1 MTAMPA
7 MPVTQLGNPAEK
19 CKGYNLIK
27 TKLMKFI
34 LPILFF
40 IFLGFSLN
48 GQTVDEPVEGAISYL
63 TSQNVYVKFK
73 STENMAVGDT
83 LFIKQGETS
92 VPALVV
98 TNLSS
103 ISAVCTPIS
112 SIQFKVDDKIVSKA
126 KPKVVAGKEVPVQT
140 GKDQKPP
147 KPVEVKQIEEKTG
160 PTAAEAAAQDQLHQ
174 DISGRLSVSSYLN
187 FSNTPGGDSQRMRYT
202 FSINAK
208 NIANTK
214 LSGES
219 YISFVHKIG
228 EWSEIQSNIFN
239 GLKIYSLALNYQFN
253 KSFRVWVGRKI
264 NPRISNMGA
273 IDGVQFEAK
282 IKSITVGI
290 LAGSRPDYEDYSV
303 NFNLFQYGAY
313 LSHDLVT
320 RKGSMQSSLAFA
332 EQKNNGNTDRRF
344 IYFQHSNSLVKNLN
358 FFGTVECDLYKYDTV
373 NEKPQS
379 TFNLTNFYVSLRW
392 RVIRQL
398 SLSASYSARQNI
410 IYYETYKTILDQI
423 LDPETLQG
431 YMLQVTYNPIKYL
444 SVGARPG
451 YRFRK
456 SDPKPSKNLYAYVTY
471 SRIPVLK
478 ISATLSATLLETSYI
493 SGKIYSLSISRD
505 LLAGKLYAGLGYHY
519 VDYHYFST
527 ESSIPQNMAEFN
539 LNWNIY
545 KKLCLSLNYEG
556 TFEKVNQYSRFYIN
570 ITQRF

>member
-1 MTAMPA
+1 
-7 MPVTQLGNPAEK
+7 
-19 CKGYNLIK
+19 
-27 TKLMKFI
+27 MKFLLSI
-34 LPILFF
+34 LLLIFSGLILK
-40 IFLGFSLN
+40 
-48 GQTVDEPVEGAISYL
+48 GQNIIEPEEGAISYI

-73 STENMAVGDT
+73 STENVAVGDT
-83 LFIKQGETS
+83 LFVRQGEIL
-92 VPALVV
+92 VPALIVS
-98 TNLSS
+98 NLSS

-112 SIQFKVDDKIVSKA
+112 SIQFTVSDKIITRQKTKQATV
-126 KPKVVAGKEVPVQT
+126 KEVPVQ
-140 GKDQKPP
+140 KVQDEKPQKPA
-147 KPVEVKQIEEKTG
+147 EVKQLDEKTG
-160 PTAAEAAAQDQLHQ
+160 PAASESDAQEQLHQ
-174 DISGRLSVSSYLN
+174 DISGRLSVSSYSN
-187 FSNTPGGDSQRMRYT
+187 FSNTPGGNSQRMRYT

-208 NIANTK
+208 NIANSK

-219 YISFVHKIG
+219 YISFVHKDG
-228 EWSEIQSNIFN
+228 EWSEIQDNIFN
-239 GLKIYSLALNYQFN
+239 GLKIYSLALNYQFS
-253 KSFRVWVGRKI
+253 KSFRVWAGRKI

-273 IDGVQFEAK
+273 IDGIQFEAK
-282 IKSITVGI
+282 IKSFTIGI
-290 LAGSRPDYEDYSV
+290 LAGSRPDYEDYSL

-379 TFNLTNFYVSLRW
+379 TFNLTNFYLSLRW

-398 SLSASYSARQNI
+398 SLSASYSARQNVV
-410 IYYETYKTILDQI
+410 YYETYKTILDQI

-431 YMLQVTYNPIKYL
+431 YMFQATTNPVKYL
-444 SVGARPG
+444 SAGARVG

-456 SDPKPSKNLYAYVTY
+456 SDPKPSKNLYIYATY
-471 SRIPVLK
+471 SRIPVVK
-478 ISATLSATLLETSYI
+478 ISATLSATFLETSYI
-493 SGKIYSLSISRD
+493 SGKIYSLTMSRD
-505 LLAGKLYAGLGYHY
+505 LLAGKLYAGLGYHF

-527 ESSIPQNMAEFN
+527 ESSIPQNMAEFS

-556 TFEKVNQYSRFYIN
+556 TFEKINQFNRLYIN
-570 ITQRF
+570 VTQRF

>member
-1 MTAMPA
+1 MRV
-7 MPVTQLGNPAEK
+7 MPVTRPVNPGEK
-19 CKGYNLIK
+19 CRGYNINQ
-27 TKLMKFI
+27 TKSMKFI
-34 LPILFF
+34 LPIFLFV
-40 IFLGFSLN
+40 FLGLN
-48 GQTVDEPVEGAISYL
+48 LKGQNIIEPEEGAVSYI

-83 LFIKQGETS
+83 LFIKQGEIN

-112 SIQFKVDDKIVSKA
+112 SVQFTVSDKIITKQKTKQAAV
-126 KPKVVAGKEVPVQT
+126 KEIPVPVVHEEKQA
-140 GKDQKPP
+140 KQADIKQK
-147 KPVEVKQIEEKTG
+147 EEKTG
-160 PTAAEAAAQDQLHQ
+160 PTAAEASAQEQLHQ
-174 DISGRLSVSSYLN
+174 DISGRLSLSSYLN

-208 NIANTK
+208 NIANSK

-253 KSFRVWVGRKI
+253 KSLRVWVGRKI

-273 IDGVQFEAK
+273 IDGIQFEAK
-282 IKSITVGI
+282 IKSFTVGI
-290 LAGSRPDYEDYSV
+290 LAGTRPDYQDYSV

-332 EQKNNGNTDRRF
+332 EQKNNGKTDRRF
-344 IYFQHSNSLVKNLN
+344 IYFQHSNSLLKNLY
-358 FFGTVECDLYKYDTV
+358 FFGTVECDLYRYDTV

-379 TFNLTNFYVSLRW
+379 TFNLTNFYISLRW
-392 RVIRQL
+392 RVIKQL

-410 IYYETYKTILDQI
+410 VYYETYKSILDQI
-423 LDPETLQG
+423 IDPETLQG
-431 YMLQVTYNPIKYL
+431 YMFQATYNPIRYL
-444 SVGARPG
+444 SVGARAG

-478 ISATLSATLLETSYI
+478 ISATLSATLLETTYI
-493 SGKIYSLSISRD
+493 SGKIYSLMISRD
-505 LLAGKLYAGLGYHY
+505 LVSGKLYAGLGYHY

-527 ESSIPQNMAEFN
+527 DSKIPQNMAEFN

-556 TFEKVNQYSRFYIN
+556 TFEKVNQFNRLYFN

>member
-1 MTAMPA
+1 MR
-7 MPVTQLGNPAEK
+7 
-19 CKGYNLIK
+19 
-27 TKLMKFI
+27 FI
-34 LPILFF
+34 LPILLF
-40 IFLGFSLN
+40 IFSGLILK
-48 GQTVDEPVEGAISYL
+48 GQNIIEPEEGAVSYI

-83 LFIKQGETS
+83 LFVKQGETL
-92 VPALVV
+92 VPALIVN
-98 TNLSS
+98 NLSS
-103 ISAVCTPIS
+103 ISAVCTSIS
-112 SIQFKVDDKIVSKA
+112 SIQFTVSDKITTGQKTKQVTA
-126 KPKVVAGKEVPVQT
+126 KEVPVQ
-140 GKDQKPP
+140 KVQDEKPP
-147 KPVEVKQIEEKTG
+147 KPVEVKQLDEKTG
-160 PTAAEAAAQDQLHQ
+160 PAASEADSQKQLQQ
-174 DISGRLSVSSYLN
+174 DINGRLSVSSYSN
-187 FSNTPGGDSQRMRYT
+187 FSNTPGGNSQRMRYT
-202 FSINAK
+202 FSINAR
-208 NIANTK
+208 NIANSK

-219 YISFVHKIG
+219 YISFVHKDG
-228 EWSEIQSNIFN
+228 EWSKIQDNIFN
-239 GLKIYSLALNYQFN
+239 GLKIYSLALNYQFSN
-253 KSFRVWVGRKI
+253 SFRLWVGRKI

-273 IDGVQFEAK
+273 IDGIQFEAK
-282 IKSITVGI
+282 IKAFTIGI
-290 LAGSRPDYEDYSV
+290 LAGSRPDYDDYSL

-320 RKGSMQSSLAFA
+320 RKGSMQSSLAYA

-344 IYFQHSNSLVKNLN
+344 IYFQHSNSLVKNLH

-379 TFNLTNFYVSLRW
+379 TFNLTNFYLSLRW

-410 IYYETYKTILDQI
+410 VYYETYKTILDQI

-431 YMLQVTYNPIKYL
+431 YMLQATTNPIKYL
-444 SVGARPG
+444 SVGARVG

-456 SDPKPSKNLYAYVTY
+456 SDPKSSKNLYVYVTY

-478 ISATLSATLLETSYI
+478 MSATLSATLLETSYI
-493 SGKIYSLSISRD
+493 SGKIYSLTMSRD
-505 LLAGKLYAGLGYHY
+505 LLAGKLYAGLGYRY

-527 ESSIPQNMAEFN
+527 ESSIPQNMAEFS

-556 TFEKVNQYSRFYIN
+556 TFEKVNQFNRLYIN

>member
-1 MTAMPA
+1 MLA
-7 MPVTQLGNPAEK
+7 MPVTRLVIPGAK
-19 CKGYNLIK
+19 CRGYKLIK
-27 TKLMKFI
+27 TKLMKLI
-34 LPILFF
+34 LPIILFV
-40 IFLGFSLN
+40 FLGLN
-48 GQTVDEPVEGAISYL
+48 LKGQTANEPEEGAISYI

-83 LFIKQGETS
+83 LFINQGGTN
-92 VPALVV
+92 VPALIVN
-98 TNLSS
+98 NLSS

-112 SIQFKVDDKIVSKA
+112 SVQFKIDDKINA
-126 KPKVVAGKEVPVQT
+126 RQKPKAAEVMAIPVQT
-140 GKDQKPP
+140 GKEEKPP
-147 KPVEVKQIEEKTG
+147 KQVDVKQIEEKTG
-160 PTAAEAAAQDQLHQ
+160 PTAAETTAQEQLHQ
-174 DISGRLSVSSYLN
+174 DINGRIAVSSYLN

-202 FSINAK
+202 FSLNAK
-208 NIANTK
+208 NIANSK
-214 LSGES
+214 LSGET

-228 EWSEIQSNIFN
+228 EWSEIQKNIFN
-239 GLKIYSLALNYQFN
+239 GLKIYSLALNYEFSRN
-253 KSFRVWVGRKI
+253 FRLWAGRKI

-273 IDGVQFEAK
+273 IDGLQFEAK
-282 IKSITVGI
+282 IKSITIGI
-290 LAGSRPDYEDYSV
+290 LAGTRPDYQDYSV

-332 EQKNNGNTDRRF
+332 EQKNNGKTDRRF
-344 IYFQHSNSLVKNLN
+344 VYFQHSNSLVKNLY
-358 FFGTVECDLYKYDTV
+358 FFGTVECDLYRYDTV

-379 TFNLTNFYVSLRW
+379 TFNLTNFYISLRW
-392 RVIRQL
+392 RVIKRL

-410 IYYETYKTILDQI
+410 VYYETYKSILDQI

-431 YMLQVTYNPIKYL
+431 YMFQATYNPIKYL
-444 SVGARPG
+444 SVGARAG

-478 ISATLSATLLETSYI
+478 ISATLSATLLETTYI
-493 SGKIYSLSISRD
+493 SGKIYSLMMSRD
-505 LLAGKLYAGLGYHY
+505 LVSGKLYAGLGYHY

-527 ESSIPQNMAEFN
+527 DSKIPQNMAEFN

-556 TFEKVNQYSRFYIN
+556 TFEKVNQFNRVYIN